1 MTKTDIKHIEVTVDI
16 YRTHIVDGQGFKI
29 ECLKCTDN
37 LNPTNS
43 WAIPSQVDS
52 VAQLKSDVET
62 YLIYVNEILEAMK
75 EINGESS

>member
-1 MTKTDIKHIEVTVDI
+1 MTKTDIKHIEIKVDV
-16 YRTHIVDGQGFKI
+16 YRTHVVEGQGFKI
-29 ECLKCTDN
+29 KCLKCTDN

-43 WAIPSQVDS
+43 WVIPSQVGS

-75 EINGESS
+75 EINGDK